1 MSVKNFKFVSPGVF
15 INEIDKSFR
24 PKQAENIGPVILGRA
39 RRGPAWVPTKVQSYS
54 EFVEIYGEAVPGNGG
69 TDVYRD
75 GNLVSPMYGTYA
87 AKAFLRSNVAPLTY
101 IRLLGE
107 EHTSATSAG
116 KAGWQTTNA
125 VGQSNN
131 NGGAVGT
138 VSGIGPSAGGA
149 YGMFLFRSGSAQV
162 RCAAPVVVTPGRV
175 SGNVYNDAYATSQG
189 KGNPAG
195 TALDAAAN
203 DEGGVLAAIFY
214 MNSGSISLS
223 GTIAGGG
230 PNVACP
236 FTLADQGLKTGRGV
250 NGVIVGSAAGTN
262 LFTAHVTDS
271 DGTVSK
277 VQFNFDPDSPDFIRT
292 KFNTNP
298 QMVKDSATQFYPRL
312 EPVWLGETFEQTLL
326 NWNISGSSIVGQEAQ
341 AVIMQLQEKGSTTR
355 GAAAMRAPSK
365 KAKAGWFIA
374 QDQGPATDYRPQNSQ
389 KLFRLK
395 ALGGGEW
402 LHKNVKVSIERIL
415 PSPSLGGGYGSF
427 SVVLRDIRDTD
438 NNKQVMERFDGCNL
452 DPTSPN
458 FVARKIGNK
467 FSSWDDTSK
476 TLRSY
481 GEYDTKSKFV
491 YVEMDLDVEAG
502 ATSAELL
509 PVGYFGP
516 PRYKSAVSGNSSTT
530 TVATNMG
537 FIGLSGST
545 AEVPQFKIGV
555 NVGNKPEGFGA
566 AGTFPAFISAS
577 FEPGEV
583 GVNGLTASLYF
594 PTDLL
599 VRSASDAGLQ
609 DPRDSNFGFM
619 SNRTHGSSRSIPG
632 LGDLHR
638 YLYADMPDDPT
649 SAGELNPAVGSAYPY
664 DAYGYVFSLDDVQVS
679 STSNYYYESGSR
691 QRNVSLTATG
701 SLNDLLLRG
710 YDSFTAPFWGGFD
723 GFDITKPDPLFNKGM
738 TEGTSTEKNNYIYNT
753 WGRAIDSLT
762 DPEQLDM
769 NVLAAPGLTLP
780 SLTKRMIDVCQDRA
794 DSLAV
799 IDLPDVYTP
808 MHEEYKTSKPLRI
821 TSTPKQAVDG
831 LKNRRID
838 SSYGCTFYPWVQTRD
853 DETGQLL
860 WIPPSVA
867 MLGVFG
873 SSERRSDVWFAPAGF
888 NRGGLSDG
896 AAGIPVTGIT
906 EKLTSRQRDQLYDGK
921 INPIAS
927 FPSTGIV
934 VFGQKTLQERA
945 SALDRINVRRLVIF
959 MKKQIAILSTQVLF
973 EQNVQATWN
982 RFKGLVEPFLAT
994 VKTRFGITDYRLIL
1008 DETTTTPDLIDQN
1021 VMYAKIMIKPARAI
1035 EYIAIDFVILSTGA
1049 SFDD

>member
-24 PKQAENIGPVILGRA
+24 PKQAENIGPVIVGRA
-39 RRGPAWVPTKVQSYS
+39 RRGPAWVPTRVESYS
-54 EFVEIYGEAVPGNGG
+54 QFVEIYGEAVPGNGG

-101 IRLLGE
+101 IRVLGE
-107 EHTSATSAG
+107 EHTSATTAG
-116 KAGWQTTNA
+116 KAGWQTTNPIGKDNA
-125 VGQSNN
+125 TGKATPGVP
-131 NGGAVGT
+131 
-138 VSGIGPSAGGA
+138 GIGPNAGGA

-162 RCAAPVVVTPGRV
+162 RCAAPHVVTPGRI
-175 SGNVYNDAYATSQG
+175 SGNVYPDTYAISQG
-189 KGNPAG
+189 QGNNGDTPGTPDALAPA
-195 TALDAAAN
+195 AM

-214 MNSGSISLS
+214 MNSGSVSLS
-223 GTIAGGG
+223 GTIAGNGAG
-230 PNVACP
+230 TNTTFKANAPAYDGMKAGV
-236 FTLADQGLKTGRGV
+236 GV
-250 NGVIVGSAAGTN
+250 NGVIVGSATGTN

-271 DGTVSK
+271 DGTVTK

-298 QMVKDSATQFYPRL
+298 QMIKDSATQFYPRL

-341 AVIMQLQEKGSTTR
+341 AVIMQIQEKGSTTR
-355 GAAAMRAPSK
+355 SAAAMRAASQ

-374 QDQGPATDYRPQNSQ
+374 QDQGPATAYKPQDSQ

-402 LHKNVKVSIERIL
+402 LHKNVKVSIERIQ
-415 PSPSLGGGYGSF
+415 PSPALGGGYGSF
-427 SVVLRDIRDTD
+427 SVVFRSLHDTD
-438 NNKQVMERFDGCNL
+438 SAKQVMERFDNCNL

-467 FSSWDDTSK
+467 FTQWDDTSK
-476 TLRSY
+476 TLRTY
-481 GEYDTKSKFV
+481 GEYNTNSKFV
-491 YVEMDLDVEAG
+491 YVEMDADVEAG

-516 PRYKSAVSGNSSTT
+516 PRWKSAVSGNAATIDT
-530 TVATNMG
+530 ATNMG

-545 AEVPQFKIGV
+545 AQVPRAQIHDHEVG
-555 NVGNKPEGFGA
+555 GA
-566 AGTFPAFISAS
+566 DGHFISAS
-577 FEPGEV
+577 FPYAFEQ
-583 GVNGLTASLYF
+583 GLTASLYF

-609 DPRDSNFGFM
+609 DPRDANFGFM
-619 SNRTHGSSRSIPG
+619 SNRTHGSSRAAQG

-638 YLYADMPDDPT
+638 YLYSDMPDDPT
-649 SAGELNPAVGSAYPY
+649 SAGELNPVVGSAYPY

-710 YDSFTAPFWGGFD
+710 YNGFTAPFWGGFD
-723 GFDITKPDPLFNKGM
+723 GFDITKPDPLYNKGM
-738 TEGTSTEKNNYIYNT
+738 VDGTSTEKNNYIYNT

-808 MHEEYKTSKPLRI
+808 MHEEFKTSKPLRI
-821 TSTPKQAVDG
+821 TSTPKQAVDA

-873 SSERRSDVWFAPAGF
+873 SSESRSDVWFAPAGF

-896 AAGIPVTGIT
+896 AAGIPITGIT

-921 INPIAS
+921 VNPIAS

-934 VFGQKTLQERA
+934 VFGQKTLQERQ

>member
-1 MSVKNFKFVSPGVF
+1 M
-15 INEIDKSFR
+15 
-24 PKQAENIGPVILGRA
+24 
-39 RRGPAWVPTKVQSYS
+39 
-54 EFVEIYGEAVPGNGG
+54 
-69 TDVYRD
+69 
-75 GNLVSPMYGTYA
+75 
-87 AKAFLRSNVAPLTY
+87 
-101 IRLLGE
+101 
-107 EHTSATSAG
+107 
-116 KAGWQTTNA
+116 
-125 VGQSNN
+125 
-131 NGGAVGT
+131 
-138 VSGIGPSAGGA
+138 
-149 YGMFLFRSGSAQV
+149 
-162 RCAAPVVVTPGRV
+162 
-175 SGNVYNDAYATSQG
+175 
-189 KGNPAG
+189 
-195 TALDAAAN
+195 
-203 DEGGVLAAIFY
+203 
-214 MNSGSISLS
+214 
-223 GTIAGGG
+223 
-230 PNVACP
+230 
-236 FTLADQGLKTGRGV
+236 
-250 NGVIVGSAAGTN
+250 
-262 LFTAHVTDS
+262 
-271 DGTVSK
+271 
-277 VQFNFDPDSPDFIRT
+277 
-292 KFNTNP
+292 
-298 QMVKDSATQFYPRL
+298 
-312 EPVWLGETFEQTLL
+312 
-326 NWNISGSSIVGQEAQ
+326 
-341 AVIMQLQEKGSTTR
+341 
-355 GAAAMRAPSK
+355 
-365 KAKAGWFIA
+365 
-374 QDQGPATDYRPQNSQ
+374 
-389 KLFRLK
+389 
-395 ALGGGEW
+395 
-402 LHKNVKVSIERIL
+402 
-415 PSPSLGGGYGSF
+415 
-427 SVVLRDIRDTD
+427 
-438 NNKQVMERFDGCNL
+438 
-452 DPTSPN
+452 
-458 FVARKIGNK
+458 
-467 FSSWDDTSK
+467 
-476 TLRSY
+476 
-481 GEYDTKSKFV
+481 
-491 YVEMDLDVEAG
+491 
-502 ATSAELL
+502 
-509 PVGYFGP
+509 
-516 PRYKSAVSGNSSTT
+516 
-530 TVATNMG
+530 
-537 FIGLSGST
+537 
-545 AEVPQFKIGV
+545 
-555 NVGNKPEGFGA
+555 
-566 AGTFPAFISAS
+566 
-577 FEPGEV
+577 
-583 GVNGLTASLYF
+583 
-594 PTDLL
+594 
-599 VRSASDAGLQ
+599 
-609 DPRDSNFGFM
+609 
-619 SNRTHGSSRSIPG
+619 
-632 LGDLHR
+632 
-638 YLYADMPDDPT
+638 
-649 SAGELNPAVGSAYPY
+649 
-664 DAYGYVFSLDDVQVS
+664 
-679 STSNYYYESGSR
+679 
-691 QRNVSLTATG
+691 
-701 SLNDLLLRG
+701 LLRG

-769 NVLAAPGLTLP
+769 NVLVAPGLTLP